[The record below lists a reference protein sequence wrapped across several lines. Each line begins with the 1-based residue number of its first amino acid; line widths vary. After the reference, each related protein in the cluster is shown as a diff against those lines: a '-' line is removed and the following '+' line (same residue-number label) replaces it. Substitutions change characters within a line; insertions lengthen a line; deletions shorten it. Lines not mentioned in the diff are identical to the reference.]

1 METDDQSKFT
11 QLPNSKMALEYGL
24 PILRKTSVNEALC
37 SLNKEL
43 EFICLNQL
51 FWG

>member
-1 METDDQSKFT
+1 MATDDQSKFT
-11 QLPNSKMALEYGL
+11 QLPNSKMALEYG
-24 PILRKTSVNEALC
+24 LRKTSVNEALC